1 MKSPHDDNDSLD
13 VPSEIAEAFRAPASG
28 LEPPLGTFDTL
39 RRRAVAR
46 RRRRTLG
53 VAAAVA
59 ACLAGTSAVVAMT
72 RPGDE
77 TTTASPPSVPDGT
90 SAAPTPTPTGDESPD
105 LSSPPTTGSPRESET
120 GTDTSPDTGTGTETG
135 PGTETDTP
143 PPTGTL
149 EIPICES
156 AQLDLTL
163 GRAEGAAGS
172 LYLPLEFTNM
182 GEESCGMTGW
192 PGVSLVEGEGG
203 EPIGSPATRDDEQG
217 QATRIELAPGATV
230 IADLRVARA
239 ENYPA
244 EDCEPVPAGG
254 LLVYPPDE
262 LDSVFVPYEGL
273 TGCAVTD
280 VNLLGVTVVHP
291 E

>member
-13 VPSEIAEAFRAPASG
+13 VPSEIAEAFRAPAPG
-28 LEPPLGTFDTL
+28 LAPQAGTFDAL

-46 RRRRTLG
+46 RRRRALG

-59 ACLAGTSAVVAMT
+59 VCLAGTSAVVAMT
-72 RPGDE
+72 RPGDDE
-77 TTTASPPSVPDGT
+77 TTTASPPSVTDST
-90 SAAPTPTPTGDESPD
+90 SADPGADPNPTGEESPD
-105 LSSPPTTGSPRESET
+105 LSPPPPTTASPRESET
-120 GTDTSPDTGTGTETG
+120 GSGTGAETST
-135 PGTETDTP
+135 GTETDTP
-143 PPTGTL
+143 PTTGTPEL
-149 EIPICES
+149 PICES

-172 LYLPLEFTNM
+172 LYLPLEFTNT

-192 PGVSLVEGEGG
+192 PGVSLVAREEG
-203 EPIGSPATRDDEQG
+203 EPIGSPAERDEEQG
-217 QATRIELAPGATV
+217 PATRVELAPGATV

-280 VNLLGVTVVHP
+280 VNLLGVTVVHL